1 MSSLLH
7 RIAVFSAR
15 HKALVIGAWLVLLV
29 GLVFASSSLGTKYTS
44 SMTVSG
50 SDSAA
55 ATDVMAR
62 SFSSELTDASPIV
75 YHTDEGKL
83 TDDAHRAEV
92 EASMKAL
99 STSPDVASA
108 SDPYKTISE
117 DGKTAYSTVVT
128 AAPLGDLSVAE
139 AEAILETAAEPAEGL
154 QVEAGGQLGD
164 KITEVD
170 AHSS

>member
-75 YHTDEGKL
+75 FHTEDGKL

-92 EASMKAL
+92 EASMQAPFTFL
-99 STSPDVASA
+99 PGWAA
-108 SDPYKTISE
+108 
-117 DGKTAYSTVVT
+117 GFGGVVNYT
-128 AAPLGDLSVAE
+128 
-139 AEAILETAAEPAEGL
+139 
-154 QVEAGGQLGD
+154 
-164 KITEVD
+164 
-170 AHSS
+170 